1 MNKVEHREIKPSSR
15 DSSNA
20 ERLPLDQRNSEE
32 RHRTDVATPT
42 PTEAAWQLAAPTPGP
57 WQSVVANGMKMVA
70 TADGHKVVAIAGYW
84 PGDDK
89 AEALANLRLIAS
101 APEVLGALQ
110 ALLAEQL
117 DNTPST
123 RRARA
128 AVGLATGRAS

>member
-1 MNKVEHREIKPSSR
+1 MVVSIEPSSR
-15 DSSNA
+15 DSSRG
-20 ERLPLDQRNSEE
+20 ELPKVKSGLTNENL
-32 RHRTDVATPT
+32 
-42 PTEAAWQLAAPTPGP
+42 QLAAPTPGP

-110 ALLAEQL
+110 ALLSEQL

-128 AVGLATGRAS
+128 ALGLATGRVS

>member
-1 MNKVEHREIKPSSR
+1 M
-15 DSSNA
+15 
-20 ERLPLDQRNSEE
+20 Q
-32 RHRTDVATPT
+32 TPT
-42 PTEAAWQLAAPTPGP
+42 PIPTEADWAAPTPGP
-57 WQSVVANGMKMVA
+57 WQLQIVAPTAASAGMKMIVA
-70 TADGHKVVAIAGYW
+70 VADRRKVVAIAGYW

-89 AEALANLRLIAS
+89 AEAFANSRLIAS

-128 AVGLATGRAS
+128 AVGLATGRVS

>member
-1 MNKVEHREIKPSSR
+1 M
-15 DSSNA
+15 
-20 ERLPLDQRNSEE
+20 Q
-32 RHRTDVATPT
+32 TPT

-57 WQSVVANGMKMVA
+57 WQLQIGTPPVAANGMKMIVA
-70 TADGHKVVAIAGYW
+70 ADRHKVVAIAGYW

-89 AEALANLRLIAS
+89 AEAFANSRLIAA

-128 AVGLATGRAS
+128 AVGLATGRVS